1 MSIDLSKMPK
11 IGFGLMRLPRKED
24 GTIDVEQ
31 VCTMVDMFM
40 DAGFTYFDTAWAY
53 AGSEEAIKKALVER
67 YPRDSYTL
75 ATKLAAWI
83 RCETKEEAESQF
95 YTSLERTGAGYFDYY
110 LLHNLGNPRTECFD
124 RFDLWNFVKDKKEQ
138 GLIKHIG
145 FSFHSSPEELEE
157 ILIAHPEVEFVQLQI
172 NYADWEDPSVY
183 ARANYEMDRKY
194 GKQLVIMEPVKGG
207 SLASLPES
215 VAAVF
220 KAAEP
225 DSSMAS
231 WALRFAAS
239 LPGVIAVL
247 SGMSNIE
254 QMEDNLKS
262 MKNFPGLTDEQ
273 VATVERAREELA
285 KIPMVPCTGCNYCSK
300 VCPMDIGI
308 SLSFRAVND
317 LLVFGNM
324 KEALRRESIVE
335 GLHGKRRANECLKCG
350 ACEEVCPQHINIRDE
365 LERVVELLIDRK

>member
-1 MSIDLSKMPK
+1 
-11 IGFGLMRLPRKED
+11 
-24 GTIDVEQ
+24 
-31 VCTMVDMFM
+31 
-40 DAGFTYFDTAWAY
+40 
-53 AGSEEAIKKALVER
+53 
-67 YPRDSYTL
+67 
-75 ATKLAAWI
+75 
-83 RCETKEEAESQF
+83 
-95 YTSLERTGAGYFDYY
+95 
-110 LLHNLGNPRTECFD
+110 
-124 RFDLWNFVKDKKEQ
+124 
-138 GLIKHIG
+138 
-145 FSFHSSPEELEE
+145 
-157 ILIAHPEVEFVQLQI
+157 QLQI

-183 ARANYEMDRKY
+183 ARANYEMVRKY
-194 GKQLVIMEPVKGG
+194 GKDLVIMEPVKGG
-207 SLASLPES
+207 SLASLPEP